1 MDLKAEWRIRERRD
15 EEEEDEEEEV
25 VGEVDEVLDE
35 EVSRWNEGRNK
46 KIGR

>member
-15 EEEEDEEEEV
+15 EEEEEV
-25 VGEVDEVLDE
+25 VGEVDEVLDG
-35 EVSRWNEGRNK
+35 EVSRWNEGGNK